1 MVAGIFVCRVN
12 KINLGM
18 ISAIIGDIIGSRF
31 EFNNTDKFDFKLFTK
46 SCAYTD
52 DTICTIAI
60 ADAVMNRVPYGKAL
74 HRWCREYPNPMG
86 SYGCSF
92 AGWIASNNPRPYN
105 SFGNGSAMRV
115 AAIGWLFD
123 TLEQVEEEAML
134 SAMPTHNHP
143 EGIKGAVATASA
155 IFLARTQGKGAMLEA
170 MRSYYSQWVEPR
182 LGENRFDETC
192 QGTMPVVFGILNK
205 ATSFEEAIRYAIAV
219 GGDSDTIGA
228 IVGSIAEAIWGIPED
243 MRTAVMEYLPSDM
256 LLVIDQFY
264 RRVGQNR

>member
-1 MVAGIFVCRVN
+1 
-12 KINLGM
+12 M
-18 ISAIIGDIIGSRF
+18 IGTIIGDIAGSRF
-31 EFNNTDKFDFKLFTK
+31 EFNNTDNFNFKLFTK
-46 SCAYTD
+46 GCAYTD

-60 ADAVMNRVPYGKAL
+60 ADAVMNRMPYGEAL
-74 HRWCREYPNPMG
+74 HRWCRQYPNPMG

-92 AGWIASNNPRPYN
+92 AGWIASNNPQPYN

-155 IFLARTQGKGAMLEA
+155 IFLARTQSKGAMLEA

-228 IVGSIAEAIWGIPED
+228 IVGGIAEAVWGVPSD
-243 MRTAVMEYLPSDM
+243 MRTAVMKYLPSDM
-256 LLVIDQFY
+256 LSVIDQFY
-264 RRVGQNR
+264 RRVGQNQ